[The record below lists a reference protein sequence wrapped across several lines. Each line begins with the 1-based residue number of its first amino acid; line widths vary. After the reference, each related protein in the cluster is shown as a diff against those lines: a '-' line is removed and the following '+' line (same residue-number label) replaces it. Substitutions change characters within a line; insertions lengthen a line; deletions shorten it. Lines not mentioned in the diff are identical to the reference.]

1 MAELIAFAMGNF
13 TLTFLVLGLIAA
25 LIAVA
30 RKPDGFTRAN
40 VAEELLA
47 CFILF
52 SVGVSFFYNFIFH
65 VFFGELAAGFIGWPD
80 SPFQAEVGYAS
91 LGFAAVGLLAF
102 KGGCCVRLAAILGP
116 AMFQWGAAVGHINE
130 IMTTGNMA
138 PGNAGIMLY
147 SDILLPVI
155 GFALLWFKRTT
166 DAACAASA
174 MASRAVR
181 G

>member
-1 MAELIAFAMGNF
+1 MAELIAFAMGNL

-47 CFILF
+47 YFILF

>member
-1 MAELIAFAMGNF
+1 MADLIKFALGNF

-25 LIAVA
+25 LIAIA
-30 RKPDGFTRAN
+30 RRPDGYTRAN

-47 CFILF
+47 YFILF
-52 SVGVSFFYNFIFH
+52 SIGFSYFYNFVFH
-65 VFFGELAAGFIGWPD
+65 VFFGEMAAGFIGWAD

-91 LGFAAVGLLAF
+91 LGFAAIGLLAF
-102 KGGCCVRLAAILGP
+102 KGNCMVRLASILGP
-116 AMFQWGAAVGHINE
+116 TMFLWGAAVGHIRD
-130 IMTTGNMA
+130 ILVTGNMA

-155 GFALLWFKRTT
+155 GFALLWFKRST
-166 DAACAASA
+166 DASCSASGV
-174 MASRAVR
+174 ASRPVR